1 MKTGW
6 PSAPAS
12 DAMVQLSI
20 RFPVLL
26 DLYIKFW
33 GTGTK
38 VGRARPFFKL
48 NLKYDTPSARS
59 CPAFDAVVQL
69 SIRFAVLLYLYTK
82 FGGTGTNRNK
92 SVNPNYESGEWDFVG
107 IY

>member
-1 MKTGW
+1 MKTGA

-12 DAMVQLSI
+12 DAM
-20 RFPVLL
+20 
-26 DLYIKFW
+26 
-33 GTGTK
+33 
-38 VGRARPFFKL
+38 
-48 NLKYDTPSARS
+48 
-59 CPAFDAVVQL
+59 VQL

-107 IY
+107 IYRLDDPASTFSRFSI